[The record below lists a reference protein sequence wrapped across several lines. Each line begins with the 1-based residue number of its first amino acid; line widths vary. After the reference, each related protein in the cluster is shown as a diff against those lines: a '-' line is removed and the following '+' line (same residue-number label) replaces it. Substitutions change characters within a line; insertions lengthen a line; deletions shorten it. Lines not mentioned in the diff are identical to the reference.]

1 MQLRTRKDS
10 LIPSPLRRIVC
21 FPMRD
26 QPRWDYHLFLFVV
39 AGFFRQ
45 FLKIMAKITVKKS
58 AGQSFEVTVEAAS
71 ATSHN
76 VTLADEYYQ
85 KLTAGRVTPEV
96 LIEKSFQFLLARES
110 NTMILARFDL
120 PLIGRYFP
128 DYEQTIGGML

>member
-1 MQLRTRKDS
+1 
-10 LIPSPLRRIVC
+10 
-21 FPMRD
+21 
-26 QPRWDYHLFLFVV
+26 
-39 AGFFRQ
+39 
-45 FLKIMAKITVKKS
+45 MAKITVKKS

-85 KLTAGRVTPEV
+85 KLTAGCVTPEV